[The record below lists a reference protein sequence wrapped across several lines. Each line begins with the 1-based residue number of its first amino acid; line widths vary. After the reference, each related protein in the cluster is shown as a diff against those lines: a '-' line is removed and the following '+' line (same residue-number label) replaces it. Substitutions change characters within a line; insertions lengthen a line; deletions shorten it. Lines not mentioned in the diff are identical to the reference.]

1 MNHEIY
7 RYILAGVLSVIAAIM
22 LFSIREKPEPMVEPE
37 PVDEIVEET
46 VEILIEE
53 EIPVVEEV
61 KIRYDV
67 PLDEDLQDFI
77 IEAAG
82 QHGIDPAIVLG
93 MIQRETEFDPELI
106 GDSGK
111 SFGLMQIQKRW
122 HEDRMERLGVW
133 DLMNP
138 YQNVAVGIDYLA
150 ELLEKYDGDLEMA
163 LIGYN
168 SGPTG
173 AYEDYFSNGIYSN
186 SYSQTVVANTEKIR
200 EGMSD
205 HVLQ

>member
-22 LFSIREKPEPMVEPE
+22 LFAIREKPEPMVEPE
-37 PVDEIVEET
+37 PVEEIVEET
-46 VEILIEE
+46 VEIPVEE

-106 GDSGK
+106 GDGGK

-150 ELLEKYDGDLEMA
+150 EMLEKYDGDLEMA

-173 AYEDYFSNGIYSN
+173 AYEDYFSKGIYSN

>member
-1 MNHEIY
+1 MNKEIY

-22 LFSIREKPEPMVEPE
+22 LFAIREKPEPVSPPPAQVEE
-37 PVDEIVEET
+37 PVEIPV
-46 VEILIEE
+46 EE

-61 KIRYDV
+61 KILYDV
-67 PLDEDLQDFI
+67 PLDADLQDHI
-77 IEAAG
+77 IEACRI
-82 QHGIDPAIVLG
+82 HGIDPAIVLG
-93 MIQRETEFDPELI
+93 MIQRETQFSPELI
-106 GDSGK
+106 GDGGK

-122 HEDRMERLGVW
+122 HEDRMEKLNVT

-138 YQNVAVGIDYLA
+138 YQNVVVGIDYLA

-173 AYEDYFSNGIYSN
+173 AREDYFSKGIYSN
-186 SYSQTVVANTEKIR
+186 GYSREVLANSEKIR